1 MNKIIKF
8 FLLFIFAFS
17 LTSTLFAQND
27 KEAPIKVII
36 KKPPPHRLNQTD
48 LWNITLINSGQ
59 SFTAYL
65 YGSMTNNENGE
76 LIATGQT
83 MTFEVKKGTTN
94 FKVSD
99 LPRVPDVNYLSKDPK
114 YKTSFMNTGGAPPGD
129 YKICVELRYTD
140 NTVAGDEC
148 IEQKVIGGDAPQ
160 LISPRNEEELK
171 MDNPVFTWMHMKSP
185 GSNQTYTLRIV
196 ELKGDESPENAMLK
210 NKAFFEKE
218 GITAQ
223 LFQYPSSATKYED
236 GKKYAWQI
244 SVVQSDAII
253 TKSEAN
259 LFTYKNLV
267 TKNPPETLTS
277 GTNDCVNSNYSFFDN
292 YSDDDP
298 WRPIAKGNVIGAGP
312 YDIAGCNPRSSTISS
327 SSFVKVNN
335 EQCKFQNVTEE
346 GNDYRT
352 FREFAGAFKTNFESS
367 NCWEAKFEF
376 SFSALGA
383 DNRVGHP
390 IFALT
395 AGKWNPINYSDETSV
410 IQSAFC
416 NFSDQDAMMVWLWLP
431 TTAYYN
437 AHPEIT
443 PVPAVGTRKA
453 AFFPWCKNGKNLD
466 GYIPTTKPIE
476 AESNTPYY
484 IKLER
489 INATK
494 GRINVYSDL
503 NYTIHVTNSP
513 QCFDIPNGEEITGLN
528 TLQHSNAPDGVG
540 RELTG
545 TLDNTCIK
553 ILNPGSISCGTT
565 TPPSNCN
572 SDCKLITA
580 NATIVQGSD
589 LELRAYLG
597 KYKHKIEPTFTL
609 LNPNII
615 GGGAWN
621 TIPDISKFFDSE
633 SGKKYLIK
641 ATGGYPDQWGRVY
654 DAAFQFGGT
663 WGSGTVPNCQGYS
676 QFMLSGCLLGENT
689 RPNYP
694 IPFIPN
700 SNYHEY
706 LYEFNGTGNQVV
718 YSNTNNIGGGS
729 GNVQAKYTFYEL
741 CNPSDYTY
749 EWIPVQGNPSGG
761 NLTNTDTRTPTFSSN
776 IPNIYKYEV
785 KLFCNGVKIDVD
797 TTEICVFDISEA
809 LTDRRRPPECGCRNW
824 IQNLVSLDNGTNWFD
839 FPNLEIRNVASSYQ
853 STIKFRPLY
862 NFCSQSPTS
871 CNNKL
876 QYWIY
881 RKKLITDSWTQVET
895 SPLNN
900 NTEISFPI
908 DPINDP
914 GWKYY
919 WVRINPQGPY
929 PENQNFQCPETSFFI
944 QVVP

>member
-1 MNKIIKF
+1 MKKIISLF
-8 FLLFIFAFS
+8 FVI
-17 LTSTLFAQND
+17 LTFTVTSNSFAQSVTL
-27 KEAPIKVII
+27 KMKR
-36 KKPPPHRLNQTD
+36 PPLNQLKAAD
-48 LWNITLINSGQ
+48 LWSATITNSGEA
-59 SFTAYL
+59 FTAYL
-65 YGSMTNNENGE
+65 YGSMTNNENSE

-83 MTFEVKKGTTN
+83 VTFEVKRGTTN

-99 LPRVPDVNYLSKDPK
+99 LPSVPDINYLSKDPK
-114 YKTSFMNTGGAPPGD
+114 YKQSFMNTGGAPPGD
-129 YKICVELRYTD
+129 YKICVQMRFTD
-140 NTVAGDEC
+140 NTVAGEDC
-148 IEQKVIGGDAPQ
+148 FDQKIAGGDAPQ
-160 LISPRNEEELK
+160 LISPRNDEELNN
-171 MDNPVFTWMHMKSP
+171 DNPIFTWMHFKA
-185 GSNQTYTLRIV
+185 GSDQTYTLRIV
-196 ELKGDESPENAMLK
+196 ELKGNESPENAMLK

-218 GITAQ
+218 GITMQ
-223 LFQYPSSATKYED
+223 MLQYPSTAPKLEE
-236 GKKYAWQI
+236 GKKYAWQV
-244 SVVQSDAII
+244 SVYQNGVSLLKSSVNYFTNKVSSDKKI
-253 TKSEAN
+253 T
-259 LFTYKNLV
+259 
-267 TKNPPETLTS
+267 PTLTTTS
-277 GTNDCVNSNYSFFDN
+277 NDCDFFDE
-292 YSDDDP
+292 YFDDDP
-298 WRPIAKGNVIGAGP
+298 WRPIAKGNVIGIGP

-327 SSFVKVNN
+327 SSYIQVNGG
-335 EQCKFQNVTEE
+335 QCVFQNVTEE

-376 SFSALGA
+376 KYTQLGA

-410 IQSAFC
+410 VQSAFC
-416 NFSDQDAMMVWLWLP
+416 NFSDQDAMMLWLWLP
-431 TTAYYN
+431 TTAFYN
-437 AHPEIT
+437 AHPEIS

-466 GYIPTTKPIE
+466 GYIPTTKPIDAE
-476 AESNTPYY
+476 ANTTYY

-513 QCFDIPNGEEITGLN
+513 QCFDIPNGEQITGLN

-545 TLDNTCIK
+545 ALDNTCIK
-553 ILNPGSISCGTT
+553 ILDPGSISCGTT

-580 NATIVQGSD
+580 NATIAQGSN
-589 LELRAYLG
+589 LVLSAYVG
-597 KYKHKIEPTFTL
+597 KYKHEISPTFTL
-609 LNPNII
+609 SNPNIL
-615 GGGAWN
+615 GENAWN
-621 TIPDISKFFDSE
+621 TVPDVSKFFSPE
-633 SGKKYLIK
+633 IGKEYLIK
-641 ATGGYPDQWGRVY
+641 GTGGYPDQWGRVY

-663 WGSGTVPNCQGYS
+663 WESGTVPNCQGYS
-676 QFMLSGCLLGENT
+676 QFMLSGCGLGKNT

-694 IPFIPN
+694 IPSIPN

-706 LYEFNGTGNQVV
+706 LYEFTGNVNQIA
-718 YSNTNNIGGGS
+718 YNNTNNIGGGS
-729 GNVQAKYTFYEL
+729 GNIQAKYTFYEL

-749 EWIPVQGNPSGG
+749 EWNPVQGNPSGG
-761 NLTNTDTRTPTFSSN
+761 NLTNTNTRTPTFSSN

-785 KLFCNGVKIDVD
+785 KLFCSGIQIDVD
-797 TTEICVFDISEA
+797 TTEICVLDITEA
-809 LTDRRRPPECGCRNW
+809 LTDKRRTPECGCRIW
-824 IQNLVSLDNGTNWFD
+824 GQNLVSLDNGTNWFN
-839 FPNLEIRNVASSYQ
+839 FPNLEIRNVASSSQ
-853 STIKFRPLY
+853 STIKFKPKY
-862 NFCSQSPTS
+862 NFYSEGGTS

-881 RKKLITDSWTQVET
+881 RKKLITDSWTQVGT
-895 SPLNN
+895 YPLNN
-900 NTEISFPI
+900 NTISSFTINPI
-908 DPINDP
+908 TEP

-929 PENQNFQCPETSFFI
+929 PENQNFPCPETSFLI